1 MALLGTD
8 AGVAYALDSFHRAG
22 SAAGTLPDQGT
33 AGQAHT
39 SAARQPAV
47 CVMGADHPAVL
58 QLLQPPGILRDAWS
72 TRSGIAAGRMAGT
85 RNHFSVRSPRA
96 PQRARFITGV
106 DGDWRG
112 RLRCGNSAGSAIADT
127 SSQLRHRRAAQEK
140 S

>member
-47 CVMGADHPAVL
+47 CFVGADHPAVL

-72 TRSGIAAGRMAGT
+72 TRRGIVACRMAGT
-85 RNHFSVRSPRA
+85 RKHFSARGPRA
-96 PQRARFITGV
+96 PQLARLITDV

-112 RLRCGNSAGSAIADT
+112 CLRCCDYV
-127 SSQLRHRRAAQEK
+127 
-140 S
+140 